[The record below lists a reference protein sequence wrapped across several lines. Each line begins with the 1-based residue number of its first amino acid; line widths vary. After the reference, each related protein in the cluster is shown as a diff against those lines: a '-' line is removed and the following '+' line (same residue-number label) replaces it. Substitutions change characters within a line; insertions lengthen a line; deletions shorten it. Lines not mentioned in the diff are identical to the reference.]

1 MEEKKEPDLVCNEEL
16 SSSSSSPPSPPQKK
30 RKIDS
35 PLFLSPPPK
44 ISKSDDIE
52 HIDETIQL
60 KKILKNLN
68 NSKQSLEHKIKNY
81 DITNEIKQEY
91 IQKLKI
97 INDKI
102 IQIEKEIE
110 ELEKKYKD
118 EDEIN
123 NSTKSSD
130 GKKKKIKSKR
140 KSSKY
145 DGKKS
150 KRKSKRKS
158 KKRKSKRKSKY
169 TLKKK
174 KMKFLLKK

>member
-16 SSSSSSPPSPPQKK
+16 SSSSSSPPSPPLKK

-35 PLFLSPPPK
+35 PLFLSPPPT
-44 ISKSDDIE
+44 ISKSHDIE
-52 HIDETIQL
+52 HIDKTKQL
-60 KKILKNLN
+60 KNILKNLN

-97 INDKI
+97 INNKI

-110 ELEKKYKD
+110 EYKD
-118 EDEIN
+118 EDEIDN
-123 NSTKSSD
+123 IAKSGD
-130 GKKKKIKSKR
+130 GKKSKR
-140 KSSKY
+140 KKSSKY

-150 KRKSKRKS
+150 KRKSKRRSKS
-158 KKRKSKRKSKY
+158 KKIKRRSKSKRKSKY
-169 TLKKK
+169 TLKRK